1 MAVRSR
7 PSICRNC
14 QIGGACFP
22 GVPCCVGSVPPPK
35 KTATANQV
43 HVVLGSDDA
52 RVKEAALQIVRRL
65 TPPDAGDFANEI
77 IEGNA
82 DNAEHAGQICART
95 IEALQ
100 TMPFFGGAKIVWL
113 RAANFLGDSQTG
125 RAQAAV
131 QGFENLLDVL
141 EAGLGPDVKFVL
153 SANSIDKRRT
163 AFKRLGKLAEMQ
175 VYDKPD
181 TSKAGWEQAVMGQA
195 AEKARELGLTFESG
209 ALELLVQMAGDDTRQ
224 LENEIEKIDLY
235 LGERRRCGLKTV
247 RELVSMSRAGV
258 IWEIG
263 NAIAARD
270 LPRALDLLDVL
281 LYQGQNAIGILLGA
295 IVPRVRSLLIAKELA
310 SKHKIR
316 AGNYSAFC
324 TSLEALPP
332 AAVAHI
338 PRKKDGT
345 GFNAYPVF
353 LAVGEATKFSLE
365 ELHAGLAA
373 CLDANAK
380 LVTTQLDAKV
390 VLERLLVGLLTPKAP
405 APRRPAA
412 RAA

>member
-1 MAVRSR
+1 M
-7 PSICRNC
+7 
-14 QIGGACFP
+14 
-22 GVPCCVGSVPPPK
+22 PPPK
-35 KTATANQV
+35 KTATASQV

-100 TMPFFGGAKIVWL
+100 TLPFFGGAKIVWL

-316 AGNYSAFC
+316 TGNYSAFC

-390 VLERLLVGLLTPKAP
+390 VLERLLVGLLTPPAR
-405 APRRPAA
+405 APRRAVAA
-412 RAA
+412 